1 MKYYLIAGEA
11 SGDLHAANL
20 MKAIKEK
27 DPEANFRYFGGDEM
41 LKQGGTL
48 VKHYRDMA
56 YMGFME
62 VIKHLPTILSL
73 MKQCKA
79 DIKSFSPDVVILV
92 DYPSFNLKV
101 AKYVKLQLGLPV
113 HYYIAPKLWAW
124 KEYRIKEL
132 KAYVDKVW
140 SILPFEPDYFA
151 KFNYKVEYVG
161 NPTVDELVRKK
172 EAGID
177 CEAFKSSNS
186 LSQKPIIALLA
197 GSRRAEVRDNLNIM
211 LEAIKDFDQYQAVI
225 AGAPGLDREYYD
237 EVIGDYKNVSIVFG
251 QTHELLLA
259 SNLATVTSG
268 TATLEAAV
276 MGVPQVVCYRLG
288 GGKFFYKLM
297 EKVLKIKYV
306 SLVNLIVDKEVVKEL
321 LGYKLTSD
329 SLKIELQKIILDPI
343 EYDKIEKGYGEM
355 MTRLGGIGAAD
366 KAASCIVDTLQ
377 KKA

>member
-1 MKYYLIAGEA
+1 MRYYLIAGEA
-11 SGDLHAANL
+11 SGDLHASNL

-27 DPEANFRYFGGDEM
+27 DPAADFRYFGGDEM
-41 LKQGGTL
+41 QKQGGTL
-48 VKHYRDMA
+48 VKHYREMA
-56 YMGFME
+56 YMGFKE
-62 VIKHLPTILSL
+62 VIKHLPAILSL
-73 MKQCKA
+73 MEECKA
-79 DIKSFSPDVVILV
+79 DIKSYSPDVVILI

-101 AKYVKLQLGLPV
+101 AKYVKQQLGIPV

-124 KEYRIKEL
+124 KEYRIKDL

-151 KFNYKVEYVG
+151 KFNYAVEYVG
-161 NPTVDELVRKK
+161 NPTVDELVKKK
-172 EAGID
+172 EAGLDI
-177 CEAFKSSNS
+177 EAFKSKNK
-186 LSQKPIIALLA
+186 LSDRPIIALLA

-225 AGAPGLDREYYD
+225 AGAPGLDQEYYD
-237 EVIGDYKNVSIVFG
+237 EVIGNHKNVSIVFG
-251 QTHELLLA
+251 QTHDLLLA
-259 SNLATVTSG
+259 ADLAAVTSG

-321 LGYKLTSD
+321 LGYKLTSE
-329 SLKIELQKIILDPI
+329 SLKINLQKLILDPI
-343 EYDKIEKGYGEM
+343 EYDKVKVGYAEM
-355 MTRLGGIGAAD
+355 MDKLGGVGAAQ
-366 KAASCIVDTLQ
+366 KAASCIIDTLQ
-377 KKA
+377 NKS

>member
-11 SGDLHAANL
+11 SGDLHASNL
-20 MKAIKEK
+20 MKAIKDK
-27 DPEANFRYFGGDEM
+27 DPKAEFRYFGGDEM
-41 LKQGGTL
+41 HKQGGTL

-56 YMGFME
+56 YMGFKE

-79 DIKSFSPDVVILV
+79 DIKAYSPDVVILI

-101 AKYVKLQLGLPV
+101 AKYVKQQLGIPV

-124 KEYRIKEL
+124 KEYRIKDM

-151 KFNYKVEYVG
+151 KFNYEVKYVG

-172 EAGID
+172 DAGLD
-177 CEAFKSSNS
+177 REAFISKNN
-186 LSQKPIIALLA
+186 LSQRPIIALLA

-211 LEAIKDFDQYQAVI
+211 LEAIKGFDQYQAVI

-259 SNLATVTSG
+259 SDLAAVTSG

-321 LGYKLTSD
+321 LGYKLTSE
-329 SLKIELQKIILDPI
+329 SLKTNLQQLIADPK
-343 EYDKIEKGYGEM
+343 EYDKIKKGYEEM
-355 MTRLGGIGAAD
+355 MARLGGVGAAD
-366 KAASCIVDTLQ
+366 NAASCIVDSLRE
-377 KKA
+377 KA

>member
-20 MKAIKEK
+20 MKAIKDK
-27 DPEANFRYFGGDEM
+27 DPEAEFRYLGGDEM
-41 LKQGGTL
+41 HKQGGTL

-56 YMGFME
+56 YMGFKE

-79 DIKSFSPDVVILV
+79 DIKAYAPDVLILV

-101 AKYVKLQLGLPV
+101 AKYVKQQLGIPV

-124 KEYRIKEL
+124 KEYRIKDM

-151 KFNYKVEYVG
+151 KFDYKVEYVG

-172 EAGID
+172 ESGID
-177 CEAFKSSNS
+177 IEAFKAKNN
-186 LSQKPIIALLA
+186 LSERPIIALLA
-197 GSRRAEVRDNLNIM
+197 GSRRAEVKDNLNIM
-211 LEAIKDFDQYQAVI
+211 LEAIKDFDKYQAVI
-225 AGAPGLDREYYD
+225 AGAPGLDKEYYD

-259 SNLATVTSG
+259 ADLAAVTSG

-321 LGYKLTSD
+321 LGYKLTSE
-329 SLKIELQKIILDPI
+329 SLKSNLEKLILDPK
-343 EYDKIEKGYGEM
+343 EYDKIKEGYTDM
-355 MTRLGGIGAAD
+355 MARLGGIGAAD
-366 KAASCIVDTLQ
+366 KASSRIIETLK

>member
-11 SGDLHAANL
+11 SGDLHASNL
-20 MKAIKEK
+20 MKGIKEK